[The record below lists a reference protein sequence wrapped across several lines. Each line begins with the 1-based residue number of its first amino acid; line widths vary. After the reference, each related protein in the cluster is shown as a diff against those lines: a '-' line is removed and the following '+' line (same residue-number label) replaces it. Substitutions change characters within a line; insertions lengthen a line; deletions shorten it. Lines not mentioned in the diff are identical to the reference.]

1 MMTVF
6 GIAVLILGILAI
18 MAPMAA
24 GIATSSL
31 VAILLIVAGIV
42 RIVWAFKA
50 GSFGKGV
57 LAFLIGGVSV
67 FSGILVLARP
77 LLGLASLTLLLAAYF
92 VVEGIFA
99 ILAAFKIKPAA
110 GWGWMLFDGII
121 TLLLGGMIW
130 SEWPLSGAWAV
141 GILVGVR
148 LIFGGWSMIFLG
160 SQLRRVGDAPA

>member
-1 MMTVF
+1 MTIF
-6 GIAVLILGILAI
+6 GIAVLILGILSI

-24 GIATSSL
+24 GVATASF
-31 VAILLIVAGIV
+31 VAVFLIVAGIV
-42 RIVWAFKA
+42 RIIWAFKA

-57 LAFLIGGVSV
+57 LAFLIGGISV
-67 FSGILVLARP
+67 LGGLFVLARP
-77 LLGLASLTLLLAAYF
+77 LFGLASLTLLLAAYF

-99 ILAAFKIKPAA
+99 IVASFTLSPAE

-130 SEWPLSGAWAV
+130 SQWPLSGTWAV

-148 LIFGGWSMIFLG
+148 LVFAGWSMIFLG
-160 SQLRRVGDAPA
+160 SAMKRAGEIEA